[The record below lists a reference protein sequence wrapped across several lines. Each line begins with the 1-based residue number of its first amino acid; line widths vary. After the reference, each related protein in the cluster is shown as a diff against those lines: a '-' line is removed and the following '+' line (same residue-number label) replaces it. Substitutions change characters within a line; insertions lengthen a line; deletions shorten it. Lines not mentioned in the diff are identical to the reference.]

1 MKWYEVYRESGYLD
15 LVAVIR
21 AKTYDEA
28 VEKARRLGYYGEV
41 FRIEEVE
48 E

>member
-1 MKWYEVYRESGYLD
+1 MKEFEVYRESGYLD

-21 AKTYDEA
+21 AKTYEEA
-28 VEKARRLGYYGEV
+28 VEKARRLGYGKE